1 MANVKDIRRRIRVV
15 KSIEKITS
23 AMKMV
28 AAARLRKAQ
37 DRALA
42 ARPYAQKLQHI
53 VQDLARGAGNVEHPL
68 MQDREVKKAVFVV
81 VGADR
86 GLAGSFNTTLMNK
99 AMAEIKKFAPEDV
112 KMVIIGKKAAN
123 FFKRQPYEVLH
134 MMEAGGDGLSFS
146 AIHVLT
152 EELSEMFRAGQT
164 DAVYMVYAK
173 FLTAMTQT
181 PSVIR
186 LLPMSAPETDGSE
199 RADFIYEPDP
209 ATLLKDLIPRYLDTI
224 AYQAIL
230 ESQASEQGARMT
242 AMSAATKNAGEMIES
257 LTLQYNKARQSAI
270 TKEIT
275 EIVSGAEA
283 LS

>member
-53 VQDLARGAGNVEHPL
+53 VQDLARGAGSIEHPL
-68 MQDREVKKAVFVV
+68 MQDREVKKAVFVI

-99 AMAEIKKFAPEDV
+99 AMSEIKKFAVEDV
-112 KMVIIGKKAAN
+112 KLILIGRKAAN

-134 MMEAGGDGLSFS
+134 MLEAGGDGLGFS
-146 AIHVLT
+146 EIHAQT
-152 EELSEMFRAGQT
+152 GELSEMFRAGQT

-209 ATLLKDLIPRYLDTI
+209 KTLLKDLIPRYLDTI